1 MNLEIIKK
9 LTENKYPG
17 GLKQL
22 ASDIGVSEANLHRCI
37 KNNKI
42 QAGDL
47 EKIAIKL
54 NVDVRVFFDEQAVKS
69 ASQKQ
74 PLQDLKD
81 SELIDLCKQLVANY
95 QQRDKVMNELIIR
108 VKKL

>member
-1 MNLEIIKK
+1 MNLELIRS

-17 GLKQL
+17 GLKRL

-37 KNNKI
+37 NNNKI

-54 NVDVRVFFDEQAVKS
+54 NVDIRVFFDEQAIKS
-69 ASQKQ
+69 ASPKQ
-74 PLQDLKD
+74 LIQGLKD
-81 SELIDLCKQLVANY
+81 SELIDLCKRLVANY
-95 QQRDKVMNELIIR
+95 QQRDMVMNELITR

>member
-1 MNLEIIKK
+1 MNLELIRN

-17 GLKQL
+17 GLKKL

-47 EKIAIKL
+47 EKIAVRL
-54 NVDVRVFFDEQAVKS
+54 NVDIRVFFDEQAIKS
-69 ASQKQ
+69 ASHKQ
-74 PLQDLKD
+74 PIQDLKD

-95 QQRDKVMNELIIR
+95 QQRDSVMNELIMR